1 MSPNP
6 FDPQN
11 QNPFG
16 SYFDLKTRIRKKMQ
30 PQVNQKILAVV
41 SETYEQTLNAENI
54 VLSRSEKQRLFKQL
68 LPEILTE
75 FMAEN
80 K

>member
-1 MSPNP
+1 MLQNP
-6 FDPQN
+6 FDSQP
-11 QNPFG
+11 G
-16 SYFDLKTRIRKKMQ
+16 SFFDLKTRIRKKIQ
-30 PQVNQKILAVV
+30 PESNQKILAIFA
-41 SETYEQTLNAENI
+41 ETYEKALNGENI

-75 FMAEN
+75 LIAEN

>member
-1 MSPNP
+1 M
-6 FDPQN
+6 F
-11 QNPFG
+11 QNPNSLPQPG

-30 PQVNQKILAVV
+30 QQVNQKILAMFAE
-41 SETYEQTLNAENI
+41 SYEQALNGENI
-54 VLSRSEKQRLFKQL
+54 VLSSLEKQRLFKQL

-75 FMAEN
+75 LMAEN